1 MTNQKVASI
10 VESLQTFFHS
20 ADRKKAVLG
29 LSGGI
34 DSALT
39 AKFAVMALGA
49 ENVTAIIMPTSRN
62 TKSSCVEDAE
72 AWAKELGIESQTI
85 SIDSYILLYSKLPWE
100 ASGLADMN
108 IQARVRANILY
119 HYANT
124 HDALVLGTGNKT
136 EMMLGYFTKY
146 GDGACDCEVI
156 ASLYKTEVWE
166 TARELSLPEAII
178 NKAPSAGL
186 FEGQTDEEE
195 IGMTYAEMDKILVGF
210 ESGIQP
216 ATEAGKKLWRRVQS
230 NRHKTELPPTI

>member
-1 MTNQKVASI
+1 MTTKVAPI
-10 VESLQTFFHS
+10 VESLKSFFQS
-20 ADRKKAVLG
+20 TDKQKAVLG

-39 AKFAVMALGA
+39 AKFAVMALGP
-49 ENVTAIIMPTSRN
+49 ENVTAIIMPTSKN
-62 TKSSCVEDAE
+62 TKSSCVHDAE
-72 AWAKELGIESQTI
+72 EWAKELGIEHHTI
-85 SIDSYILLYSKLPWE
+85 TIDSYISPYSGLPWE